1 MRLPKENTIKIIK
14 IILLQI
20 TFLVSINGLYAQT
33 EFPAGDFWALDAGL
47 GMSGILVDGFSFQ
60 LVIDPK
66 LWLSPPLMV
75 GSRVGINYSTEN
87 GSDKSNILTFEGQVY
102 LRWNFLRLGK
112 NENKKIDIFAQA
124 GLGLISA
131 YRGEKDSEN
140 VFGDV
145 TRTRGSLLLDAGIGV
160 TVPLTERWHVE
171 GLVRGGYPH
180 LFGASVTAGYK
191 FPLPEKIK
199 YEKETERIEVTK
211 TMTPNDI
218 IKVIKITSIEYIIF
232 GPDIGS
238 YNIGIDRD
246 AQQLNELIL
255 DQIAKDLKENSDYRV
270 RLEGHANPLT
280 INHSE
285 AEDLMAL
292 SALRSNTV
300 AEQLRKRGVK
310 DDQMVL
316 IAYGG
321 TRNATNE
328 WDIRNRNRR
337 VELMVIQVDSK

>member
-1 MRLPKENTIKIIK
+1 MRLPKENTIKIIR
-14 IILLQI
+14 IILLQV
-20 TFLVSINGLYAQT
+20 TFLISINRVYAQT

-60 LVIDPK
+60 AVIDPK

-75 GSRVGINYSTEN
+75 GTRVGINYSAEN
-87 GSDKSNILTFEGQVY
+87 GDDKSNILTFEGQVY

-112 NENKKIDIFAQA
+112 NENKKVDIFAQA

-131 YRGEKDSEN
+131 YRGKIDDEN

-145 TRTRGSLLLDAGIGV
+145 TRTRGSLLADAGIGI
-160 TVPLTERWHVE
+160 TVPLTERWHIE
-171 GLVRGGYPH
+171 AMGRGGYPH
-180 LFGASVTAGYK
+180 LFGASITAGYK

-199 YEKETERIEVTK
+199 YEKERVEVVK

-238 YNIGIDRD
+238 YNVGIDRD
-246 AQQLNELIL
+246 AQQLNELVL
-255 DQIAKDLKENSDYRV
+255 NQIAQDLKDNPDYRV
-270 RLEGHANPLT
+270 RLEGHANPYT

-300 AEQLRKRGVK
+300 AEQLRQRGVS

-321 TRNATNE
+321 TRNATSE

-337 VELMVIQVDSK
+337 VELMVIQVDLDQK